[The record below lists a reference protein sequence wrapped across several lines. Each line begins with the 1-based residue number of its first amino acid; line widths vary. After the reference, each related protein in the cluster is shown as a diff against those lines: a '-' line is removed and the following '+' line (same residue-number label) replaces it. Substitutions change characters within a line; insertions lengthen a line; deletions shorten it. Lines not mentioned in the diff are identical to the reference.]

1 MSMCM
6 LFVFG
11 ALIEYAFVNVMVR
24 KSRQDSSRYKK
35 SDDPSDIKDD
45 KVWWLM
51 YVTENVSSVCF
62 TMLEAFNLANPLQ
75 SRKRKSLITK

>member
-45 KVWWLM
+45 KVRWPM
-51 YVTENVSSVCF
+51 SVTENISTVTV
-62 TMLEAFNLANPLQ
+62 LEAFNLANP
-75 SRKRKSLITK
+75 S